1 MKMTHKSEP
10 WKNITDNK
18 CHTYKKE
25 FKLKTLFK
33 QNKLHAR
40 LFLNTTPSIQ
50 KYNLGISL
58 IIIYYYT
65 LCKGS
70 RWALGEM

>member
-1 MKMTHKSEP
+1 MTHKSEP
-10 WKNITDNK
+10 WKNITENK

-33 QNKLHAR
+33 QKRNCIQDS
-40 LFLNTTPSIQ
+40 FLNTTPSIQ
-50 KYNLGISL
+50 KYNSGISL

>member
-1 MKMTHKSEP
+1 MQGSS
-10 WKNITDNK
+10 
-18 CHTYKKE
+18 
-25 FKLKTLFK
+25 
-33 QNKLHAR
+33 
-40 LFLNTTPSIQ
+40 LNATPSIQ
-50 KYNLGISL
+50 KYNLEILL